1 MKNVKII
8 LGVLII
14 FVTAAFA
21 VSQNGKKLKFKEFLI
36 AGDYGYSY
44 GLQVADIDKDGDIDI
59 TSVDTDK
66 GEIYWYKNDS
76 KGNFIRHFIQVNE
89 TGGPERH
96 FLGDIDGDGD
106 IDLMVAMNISGDFVW
121 FENQGDS
128 NKLWKRHV
136 AARYGASS
144 FDPDLE
150 KKINTGDGLVGRT
163 ALDCVLVDF
172 DGDGDLDAGVST
184 WVGNFLAWLENTG
197 NPRSNFIGR
206 GFRAH
211 MIEENCGETRTA
223 RAADFNG
230 DDHIDFLGCSRTAP
244 FLAWYQNPGDLAKK
258 PFIKHIISTAFSPV
272 YGEPVDMDKDGDIDV
287 LITHYGPDPDKDQM
301 IVWYE
306 NTPDCAKENW
316 PMHVIKR
323 GFYDA
328 QAVIPG
334 DIDND
339 GDVDVIATSH
349 RGPGKVAVMYNPSDA
364 KSTDWSIQII
374 KNNWNSANCVLVADF
389 NQDGRLDILAGA
401 DRGSSEVR
409 WWRNDGGGEK

>member
-1 MKNVKII
+1 MKNVRVI
-8 LGVLII
+8 LGALII
-14 FVTAAFA
+14 FATAAFA
-21 VSQNGKKLKFKEFLI
+21 ASQNGKKLKFTEFLI
-36 AGDYGYSY
+36 AGNYGYPY

-59 TSVDTDK
+59 TSVDTDN
-66 GEIYWYKNDS
+66 EIYWYENDG
-76 KGNFIRHFIQVNE
+76 KGNFTRHFIQVNE

-106 IDLMVAMNISGDFVW
+106 IDLMAAMNIEGDFVW

-144 FDPDLE
+144 FDPDIE
-150 KKINTGDGLVGRT
+150 KKIHTGDGLVGRT

-223 RAADFNG
+223 RAADFDKDG
-230 DDHIDFLGCSRTAP
+230 HVDFLGCSRTGS
-244 FLAWYQNPGDLAKK
+244 FLAWYQNPGTLPRE
-258 PFIKHIISTAFSPV
+258 PFIKHIISTLPSPV
-272 YGEPVDMDKDGDIDV
+272 YGEPVDMDKDGDSDV
-287 LITHYGPDPDKDQM
+287 VITHNGPDPNEDQM

-306 NTPDCAKENW
+306 NTPECAKENW

-334 DIDND
+334 DIDGD
-339 GDVDVIATSH
+339 GDIDVVATSH
-349 RGPGKVAVMYNPSDA
+349 RGPGKVAVLYNPGDA
-364 KSTDWSIQII
+364 KSTDWPMQII

-389 NQDGRLDILAGA
+389 NKDGRLDILAGA
-401 DRGSSEVR
+401 DRGTSEVR
-409 WWRNDGGGEK
+409 WWRNDGTAEK